1 MGLAAGNGGLISLR
15 GSEMSEPSQ
24 EPVTGV
30 RGGESSRGSGALR
43 QHVREITESP
53 TFKGSR
59 RGQQF
64 LRYVVEKVI
73 EGRSD
78 QLKERNLGVEL
89 FGRTPSYDTGED
101 AIVRVTASDV
111 RKRLHQYYAGCG
123 FTSSVRI
130 ELPSGSYIPEFR
142 EVAPELI
149 PEPPALPP
157 RAVPA
162 EPARRQ
168 WRLLL
173 IVLCAVAAVLLG
185 GSAWQL
191 RQRIQANR
199 MSPGSLLPWSAL
211 LEPGRQIRVVLSDP
225 DISTLQESFGFHI
238 TLSDYANLR
247 YLPDGLS
254 LDSDMRRLV
263 HALRGLDVALVDVPI
278 AQRISEIAQARSR
291 NVKTDNARSL
301 KLADFRTDDSFVILG
316 SPRSNPWSALYEDQ
330 LDFAFVYDENYKR
343 EIIRNVRP
351 KPGEPAAY
359 IPTAKGGDTGQVF
372 GILAFVRNL
381 NQSGQVLLIAG
392 TTAEATEA
400 AGKLAA
406 DAALLSQTLRRY
418 GIDPIGPPCRF
429 EVLLRVRAMAGE
441 PETFEVVTCHRLQG
455 GGGDVRSGPA

>member
-199 MSPGSLLPWSAL
+199 MSPGSLLP
-211 LEPGRQIRVVLSDP
+211 GRH
-225 DISTLQESFGFHI
+225 FW
-238 TLSDYANLR
+238 
-247 YLPDGLS
+247 
-254 LDSDMRRLV
+254 
-263 HALRGLDVALVDVPI
+263 
-278 AQRISEIAQARSR
+278 
-291 NVKTDNARSL
+291 
-301 KLADFRTDDSFVILG
+301 
-316 SPRSNPWSALYEDQ
+316 NP
-330 LDFAFVYDENYKR
+330 
-343 EIIRNVRP
+343 
-351 KPGEPAAY
+351 
-359 IPTAKGGDTGQVF
+359 
-372 GILAFVRNL
+372 
-381 NQSGQVLLIAG
+381 AG
-392 TTAEATEA
+392 
-400 AGKLAA
+400 
-406 DAALLSQTLRRY
+406 
-418 GIDPIGPPCRF
+418 
-429 EVLLRVRAMAGE
+429 
-441 PETFEVVTCHRLQG
+441 
-455 GGGDVRSGPA
+455 RSGWF